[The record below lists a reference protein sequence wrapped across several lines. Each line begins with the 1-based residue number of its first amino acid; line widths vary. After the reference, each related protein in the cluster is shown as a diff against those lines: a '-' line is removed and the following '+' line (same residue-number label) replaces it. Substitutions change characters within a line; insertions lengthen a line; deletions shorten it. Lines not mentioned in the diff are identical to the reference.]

1 MINNLIGE
9 SAALATA
16 VCWTITAIAFE
27 LAGKKVGSLPVNLI
41 RLVIAFFIIGIFSY
55 FRKGMFVATD
65 ASNELWLW
73 LSISGIIGFVIG
85 DLLLFQAFVVIGARL
100 SMLIMA
106 LSPPMS
112 ALLGYF
118 ILNENLSLVNMLG
131 MAVTI
136 AGIAIVVLNKEKKSD
151 QVQVSYPIKG
161 ILLAIGG
168 AFGQAL
174 GLVLSK
180 YGMKDYDP
188 FLSTQIRI
196 IAAIIGFAVLFSVL
210 GIWPKVFSALRNK
223 PAMLSISI
231 GSVFGPFLGVSLSL
245 LAIQYTTTGIA
256 ATIMSIVPILIIVPS
271 IVIFKEKVKAKEIIG
286 AVIAVCGVILFFAF

>member
-118 ILNENLSLVNMLG
+118 ILNENLSFVNMLG

-136 AGIAIVVLNKEKKSD
+136 AGIAIVVLNKETKSD
-151 QVQVSYPIKG
+151 QVEVSYPIKG

-196 IAAIIGFAVLFSVL
+196 IAAIVGFAVLFSVL

>member
-118 ILNENLSLVNMLG
+118 ILNENLSFVNMLG

-196 IAAIIGFAVLFSVL
+196 IAAIIGFTVLFSVL

>member
-118 ILNENLSLVNMLG
+118 ILNENLSLMNMLG

-136 AGIAIVVLNKEKKSD
+136 AGIAIVVLNKEKQSD

-196 IAAIIGFAVLFSVL
+196 IAAIVGFAVLFSVL